1 MTRCPVSRVPV
12 RSINLKPTTDPSVNQ
27 ALSEFADFV
36 EKQQALRYPSSKPS
50 AGSTSTATTA
60 NQVEHHEELDILDS
74 LDFDTSEPRVPLRDL
89 LLAPDDDQAS
99 LKQLSEII
107 EERLVEGH
115 GEAVFDLGFENNG
128 NSMRL
133 TRQEWDLA
141 LARLVDISKKSHADC
156 DVLLTKGVGGEAE
169 AESTSNGKEVKD
181 CTGKIL
187 IRQTPASV
195 EDVIETRIAVVGN
208 GEDMPG

>member
-1 MTRCPVSRVPV
+1 M
-12 RSINLKPTTDPSVNQ
+12 
-27 ALSEFADFV
+27 
-36 EKQQALRYPSSKPS
+36 
-50 AGSTSTATTA
+50 
-60 NQVEHHEELDILDS
+60 
-74 LDFDTSEPRVPLRDL
+74 PLRDL

-107 EERLVEGH
+107 EERLLEGH

>member
-1 MTRCPVSRVPV
+1 MIRSPVSRVPV

-50 AGSTSTATTA
+50 AGSTSTVTTA

-107 EERLVEGH
+107 EERLLEGH

-187 IRQTPASV
+187 IRQNPASV